1 MGRISLFGG
10 LPGESRGNIDSNLIH
25 YKELQVCGVHA
36 TTPDCMREIM
46 QLMAE
51 GKLDAK
57 KYIERSI
64 KLENIM
70 DGFTA
75 IRDENIMKVVVHP

>member
-1 MGRISLFGG
+1 M
-10 LPGESRGNIDSNLIH
+10 
-25 YKELQVCGVHA
+25 HA

-51 GKLDAK
+51 GRLDAK

>member
-1 MGRISLFGG
+1 M
-10 LPGESRGNIDSNLIH
+10 
-25 YKELQVCGVHA
+25 HA